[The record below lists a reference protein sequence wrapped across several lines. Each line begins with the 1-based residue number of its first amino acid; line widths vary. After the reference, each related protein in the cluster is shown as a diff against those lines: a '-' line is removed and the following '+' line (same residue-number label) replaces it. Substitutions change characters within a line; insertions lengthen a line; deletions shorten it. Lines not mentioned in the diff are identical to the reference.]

1 MTISKIPIR
10 RTGKC
15 LCPPLGVAMKRQI
28 LSLCLFKTPG
38 CADLIGITPFNKKT
52 YPSHHSNTL
61 SNTKIFID
69 QTYSSHTSNCG
80 RSTHQNVRTGHHASA
95 STPPSETSAEEVTVL
110 RAATEDCHFPGV
122 RSPIYSFKNSYISP
136 SNGGHPST

>member
-1 MTISKIPIR
+1 MFLRFGSVSETAGE
-10 RTGKC
+10 GKHSQ
-15 LCPPLGVAMKRQI
+15 LRKAVSPPLHPFPQAPLEIVRFGHVTLLTGRWI
-28 LSLCLFKTPG
+28 LRLFKTPG

-95 STPPSETSAEEVTVL
+95 YTSPAETPAGEVTVL
-110 RAATEDCHFPGV
+110 RAATEEG
-122 RSPIYSFKNSYISP
+122 
-136 SNGGHPST
+136 